1 MPRIALIQ
9 QAASDDPASNVELG
23 ISNVRKAAAD
33 GAEIIA
39 FAEVAFQTFFPQHR
53 LVGDRFRF
61 AESIPGPITEAFQA
75 LAAEL
80 GVVIVINLFEKDGE
94 RAFDSSPVIDAD
106 GTLLGVTRMMHIT
119 HYDGFYEQDYY
130 DPGDTGIPVYD
141 TRFGKIGVCICYDRH
156 YPEYLRAL
164 ALGGAEIVIVP
175 QAGAVGEWPEGVYEA
190 ELMAGSFQNGFYMA
204 LANRVGEEDVLTFAG
219 ESFITDPEGRIVS
232 RAPADQDAI
241 LTADLDVGAV
251 ETSHARQLFMK
262 HRRSDQYHMLNAGM
276 TDIKG
281 SLTPS
286 DHQSGSRPH

>member
-1 MPRIALIQ
+1 VGYGPG
-9 QAASDDPASNVELG
+9 SNLG
-23 ISNVRKAAAD
+23 RDVPNARKAAAE

-39 FAEVAFQTFFPQHR
+39 SAQVALQTFFPQHR
-53 LVGDRFRF
+53 LEGDRFRF
-61 AESIPGPITEAFQA
+61 AEPIPGPIKKAFQA

-106 GTLLGVTRMMHIT
+106 GALLGVTRMMHIT

-130 DPGDTGIPVYD
+130 DPGDSGMPVYN
-141 TRFGKIGVCICYDRH
+141 TKFGKIGVCICYDRH

-204 LANRVGEEDVLTFAG
+204 LANRVGKEDVLTFAG

-232 RAPADQDAI
+232 RAPADRAAI
-241 LTADLDVGAV
+241 LFADLDGSAV
-251 ETSHARQLFMK
+251 ETSHERQLFMR
-262 HRRSDQYHMLNAGM
+262 HRRSDQYQMLNAGM
-276 TDIKG
+276 TETKG
-281 SLTPS
+281 SKTPT
-286 DHQSGSRPH
+286 DHQ

>member
-1 MPRIALIQ
+1 MPRIALVQ
-9 QAASDDPASNVELG
+9 QIASDNPASNLELG
-23 ISNVRKAAAD
+23 LSNARKAAAD
-33 GAEIIA
+33 GAQIIA
-39 FAEVAFQTFFPQHR
+39 FPEVAFQTFFPQHR
-53 LVGDRFRF
+53 LKGDRFRF

-80 GVVIVINLFEKDGE
+80 GVVIIINLFEQDGD

-130 DPGDTGIPVYD
+130 DPGDSGMPVYN

-164 ALGGAEIVIVP
+164 ALGGAEIVVVP

-204 LANRVGEEDVLTFAG
+204 LANRVGEEDVLTLC
-219 ESFITDPEGRIVS
+219 R
-232 RAPADQDAI
+232 
-241 LTADLDVGAV
+241 
-251 ETSHARQLFMK
+251 
-262 HRRSDQYHMLNAGM
+262 
-276 TDIKG
+276 
-281 SLTPS
+281 
-286 DHQSGSRPH
+286 

>member
-1 MPRIALIQ
+1 MPRIALVQ
-9 QAASDDPASNVELG
+9 QIASDNPASKGELG
-23 ISNVRKAAAD
+23 LSNARKAAAD
-33 GAEIIA
+33 GAQIIA
-39 FAEVAFQTFFPQHR
+39 FPEVAFQTFFPQHR
-53 LVGDRFRF
+53 LKGDRFRF

-80 GVVIVINLFEKDGE
+80 GVVIIINLFEQDGD

-130 DPGDTGIPVYD
+130 DPGDSGMPVYN

-164 ALGGAEIVIVP
+164 ALGGAEIVVVP

-219 ESFITDPEGRIVS
+219 ESFITDPEGRIIS
-232 RAPADQDAI
+232 RAPANAEAI
-241 LTADLDVGAV
+241 LIADLDLHAV
-251 ETSHARQLFMK
+251 ETSHARQLFMR
-262 HRRSDQYHMLNAGM
+262 HRRSDQYQMLQKEGPGAQNGN
-276 TDIKG
+276 
-281 SLTPS
+281 
-286 DHQSGSRPH
+286 